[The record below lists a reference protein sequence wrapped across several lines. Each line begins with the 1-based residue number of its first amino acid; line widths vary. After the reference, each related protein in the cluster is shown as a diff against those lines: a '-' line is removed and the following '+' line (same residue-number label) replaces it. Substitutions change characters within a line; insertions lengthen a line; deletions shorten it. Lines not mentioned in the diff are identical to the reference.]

1 MYRQAMEMTGK
12 KNHSVFIVL
21 FCCFLLLSGVL
32 VSPAS
37 AGNTGATLITAKI
50 SFTAFDIAATD
61 VGQSLATITWKTN
74 GNADSTVEYGLT
86 TGYGST
92 QTNPFME
99 TNHTI
104 TLGGLAP
111 GTLYHWRVVSSDQGG
126 NRYVSTDYTFRTLP
140 TIPVVPETH
149 VYGGGGGGGSAP
161 GQIIGSGIPMLV
173 SEEGQILMTY
183 IVTTGEEAGFA
194 VSVTVPLGTT
204 IRGVRG
210 EPINSISVKVLEPG
224 EVPPVPDGAEY
235 SFSGFSVLC
244 LPDGATFS
252 KPASLKFHLATDQ
265 WTSLLE
271 KANGSTGSLSV
282 RFYDRVNLSW
292 VSVPT
297 RADPSNF
304 AVIAPITHFS
314 TYGLFIDTAT
324 MPIVTG
330 NATTTAPVPAGTVLP
345 AQTTVFPAPVGSV
358 QWTIIFSTLIIIV
371 AAGAGYYFIT
381 KKK

>member
-1 MYRQAMEMTGK
+1 
-12 KNHSVFIVL
+12 
-21 FCCFLLLSGVL
+21 LLGCLANPV
-32 VSPAS
+32 S

-50 SFTAFDIAATD
+50 SLTAFDIAATA

-74 GNADSTVEYGLT
+74 GNADSTIEYGLT
-86 TGYGST
+86 TAYGST
-92 QTNPFME
+92 QTDPYIE

-104 TLGGLAP
+104 TLRGLAS
-111 GTLYHWRVVSSDQGG
+111 GMLYHWRVVSSDQNG

-140 TIPVVPETH
+140 TTPVVPETH
-149 VYGGGGGGGSAP
+149 INGGGGGGSRAP
-161 GQIIGSGIPMLV
+161 VQIIGSGIPMLV

-194 VSVTVPLGTT
+194 ASVTVPLGTT
-204 IRGVRG
+204 IHGVRG
-210 EPINSISVKVLEPG
+210 EPIHSISLKVLEPG

-235 SFSGFSVLC
+235 SFSGFSVQC

-252 KPASLKFHLATDQ
+252 KPVSLKFHLATDQ

-271 KANGSTGSLSV
+271 KTNGSTGSLSI

-297 RADPSNF
+297 TTDPSNF
-304 AVIAPITHFS
+304 AIIAPITHFS
-314 TYGLFIDTAT
+314 TYGLFIDTAS
-324 MPIVTG
+324 MPMVTR
-330 NATTTAPVPAGTVLP
+330 NSTTIAAVPAGTVLP
-345 AQTTVFPAPVGSV
+345 AQTTAFPAPVGSV
-358 QWTIIFSTLIIIV
+358 PWTIIFSALIIIV
-371 AAGAGYYFIT
+371 AAGAGYYFVT

>member
-1 MYRQAMEMTGK
+1 MMT
-12 KNHSVFIVL
+12 KNHFVFIVL
-21 FCCFLLLSGVL
+21 FCCLLLPSGVL

-50 SFTAFDIAATD
+50 SLTAFDIAATA

-92 QTNPFME
+92 KTNPFME

-104 TLGGLAP
+104 TLSGLAP
-111 GTLYHWRVVSSDQGG
+111 GTLYHWRVISSDQGG

-140 TIPVVPETH
+140 TTPVVPGTH

-161 GQIIGSGIPMLV
+161 GQIISSGIPMLV
-173 SEEGQILMTY
+173 AKEGQILMTY

-194 VSVTVPLGTT
+194 ASVTVPLGTT
-204 IRGVRG
+204 IHGVLG

-235 SFSGFSVLC
+235 SFSGFSVQC

-252 KPASLKFHLATDQ
+252 KPASLKFHLATGQ
-265 WTSLLE
+265 WISLLE
-271 KANGSTGSLSV
+271 KANGSTESLSV

-297 RADPSNF
+297 TADPSNF
-304 AVIAPITHFS
+304 AVIAPITYFS
-314 TYGLFIDTAT
+314 TYGLFIDMAT

-330 NATTTAPVPAGTVLP
+330 DSTTTASVPAGTVLP
-345 AQTTVFPAPVGSV
+345 AQTTVFPVPVGSV

-371 AAGAGYYFIT
+371 AVGAGYYFVT